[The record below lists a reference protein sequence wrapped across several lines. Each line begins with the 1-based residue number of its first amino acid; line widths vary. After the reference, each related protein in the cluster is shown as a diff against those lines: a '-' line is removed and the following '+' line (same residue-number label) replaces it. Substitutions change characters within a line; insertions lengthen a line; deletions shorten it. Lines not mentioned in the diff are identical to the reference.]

1 MTQLL
6 ISVTS
11 VAEAQL
17 ALENGADIIDLK
29 DPNNGA
35 LGALPIET
43 IRQIVMHVQGKK
55 LISATVGDLPL
66 CTEAHIEVLIS
77 QLKLLAST
85 GVDIIKI
92 GFFFAESN
100 QSNHNAAL
108 EAINSYAKMCLP
120 KTVKLIAVLFAEE
133 MQKAAY
139 SHDFMQQLYLSYFSG
154 LMIDTAHKNGKSFLD
169 YNTPYYYEILAKTT
183 ISHGFSFGVAG
194 SVQTQHIVS
203 AQLLNPSYIGFRGG
217 ACVNGD
223 RKSQLDATKIQAIRK
238 LL

>member
-1 MTQLL
+1 M
-6 ISVTS
+6 
-11 VAEAQL
+11 

-43 IRQIVMHVQGKK
+43 IQQIVAHVQGQK

-66 CTEAHIEVLIS
+66 CTAAHIEALIN
-77 QLKLLAST
+77 QLHLLAST

-92 GFFFAESN
+92 GFFCAESN
-100 QSNHNAAL
+100 QLNHKAAL
-108 EAINSYAKMCLP
+108 EAINNYAKMCLP
-120 KTVKLIAVLFAEE
+120 ITVKLIAVLFAED
-133 MQKAAY
+133 MQEAAY

-154 LMIDTAHKNGKSFLD
+154 LMIDTANKNGKSFLD
-169 YNTPYYYEILAKTT
+169 YNAPEDYENLAKTT

-194 SVQTQHIVS
+194 SLQTQHI
-203 AQLLNPSYIGFRGG
+203 AAAKLLNPSYIGFRGG
-217 ACVNGD
+217 VCTNNE
-223 RKSQLDATKIQAIRK
+223 RKNQLDIAKIQAVRK